1 MVLVTFLSNT
11 PYYGVKVNIL
21 SKEVTQALAEFGL
34 SGNDVKALIALMKFG
49 FLKASQLARKA
60 GIPRPEIYRILKKLE
75 ERGLIQSRLEY
86 PKVFKVI
93 KPDRLVGQLLAFEKE
108 KVAIMAA
115 GKEELINALNSI
127 DEEKVEEA
135 GEEEGIRVLV
145 GRQQVCNKKIEL
157 CKLAKNRID
166 YMVSGMG
173 LCLAVYSG
181 LIDVLRRRSKKIPV
195 RIISEINEVNFR
207 EAELFS
213 KFAELRQVSKVPFYL
228 MIIDDKQAV
237 VGIAIDMAKQP
248 LNAKY
253 CKDLWTD
260 SQGWVRLYQSFFEA
274 MWSSAS
280 LSKLADTLL
289 EIQPPSNN
297 AAVLK
302 GEEGVWLVD
311 ASFNTVYVSRR
322 TAEMLGYTPKE
333 MVGKNLEEF
342 CSQRWK
348 KILHRLESRRR
359 RGIKESHEFELLR
372 KNGDRVKMLIHVEP
386 IQDQDGRF
394 TGTIAIL
401 REIA

>member
-1 MVLVTFLSNT
+1 VVLVTFLSNT
-11 PYYGVKVNIL
+11 PYNGVKVNIL

-49 FLKASQLARKA
+49 SLKASQLARKA

-181 LIDVLRRRSKKIPV
+181 LIDVLRRRSKK
-195 RIISEINEVNFR
+195 F
-207 EAELFS
+207 
-213 KFAELRQVSKVPFYL
+213 Q
-228 MIIDDKQAV
+228 
-237 VGIAIDMAKQP
+237 
-248 LNAKY
+248 
-253 CKDLWTD
+253 
-260 SQGWVRLYQSFFEA
+260 
-274 MWSSAS
+274 
-280 LSKLADTLL
+280 
-289 EIQPPSNN
+289 
-297 AAVLK
+297 
-302 GEEGVWLVD
+302 
-311 ASFNTVYVSRR
+311 
-322 TAEMLGYTPKE
+322 
-333 MVGKNLEEF
+333 
-342 CSQRWK
+342 
-348 KILHRLESRRR
+348 
-359 RGIKESHEFELLR
+359 
-372 KNGDRVKMLIHVEP
+372 
-386 IQDQDGRF
+386 
-394 TGTIAIL
+394 
-401 REIA
+401 